1 MIINKKI
8 PIIFIL
14 ILFFLLGFTL
24 KINPSAD
31 DEIKGIKY
39 LKEGVV
45 SHIEVIT
52 PKNVRKIALEAVNH
66 EKRLTHFFVLE
77 NYLSKE
83 TPLLRKNIFYIT
95 NKAADL
101 EEIDELIFVSSGN
114 IRIPVEIEEVEEE
127 VEEEEIEMASEVM
140 LMEYVSDGGS
150 VNTLKIMSY
159 NIHHGRNL
167 FGKYSLD
174 EIAEVIKKSGAEII
188 GLQELDNGV
197 VRSRFEDQI
206 KYLSEKLSMEYVYG
220 YNVNLLGG
228 KYGNGILSKYPIESY
243 ENFHL
248 PSGRERRGL
257 LTAVIDVK
265 GKKINFLVTHLGLN
279 QQERQN
285 QVNAI
290 EKYMD
295 TISDDVILVGD
306 FNAKPKSKEIQLIS
320 KRLIDAAYATGKDE
334 EPTFD
339 LPVLSARID
348 YIFTHKNLRPLKYDV
363 IKSRASD
370 HYPIT
375 ATIKIQ

>member
-1 MIINKKI
+1 
-8 PIIFIL
+8 
-14 ILFFLLGFTL
+14 
-24 KINPSAD
+24 
-31 DEIKGIKY
+31 
-39 LKEGVV
+39 
-45 SHIEVIT
+45 
-52 PKNVRKIALEAVNH
+52 
-66 EKRLTHFFVLE
+66 
-77 NYLSKE
+77 
-83 TPLLRKNIFYIT
+83 
-95 NKAADL
+95 
-101 EEIDELIFVSSGN
+101 
-114 IRIPVEIEEVEEE
+114 
-127 VEEEEIEMASEVM
+127 
-140 LMEYVSDGGS
+140 
-150 VNTLKIMSY
+150 MSY